1 MRKIILFGI
10 FIRGESERE
19 RERESKLKKGV
30 IQIFKKEGNNV
41 RTYQPEQP
49 QLVR

>member
-1 MRKIILFGI
+1 MRKINLFRI
-10 FIRGESERE
+10 FIRGESE